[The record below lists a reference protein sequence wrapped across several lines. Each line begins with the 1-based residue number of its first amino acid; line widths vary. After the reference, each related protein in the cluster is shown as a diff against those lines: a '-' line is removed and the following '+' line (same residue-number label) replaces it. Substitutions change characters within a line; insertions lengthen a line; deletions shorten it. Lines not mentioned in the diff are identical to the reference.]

1 MELLG
6 LMLSSVWLPPGL
18 GDEGNANGEC
28 GLGCS
33 LYQGWPAPLPSHQ
46 VPAPDTLSFFLLF
59 SDCITTLRGS
69 EILTCYLGG
78 FIGTVIHWFKLG

>member
-46 VPAPDTLSFFLLF
+46 VPAPDTLNFFLLF
-59 SDCITTLRGS
+59 PDCITTLRGS